1 MATKRGRSSSP
12 SSQELSEDVEA
23 CSVQVGK
30 PSYKDLGYTDVG
42 KAYKTCRSGLVSLL
56 TDGGPIVHECSPG
69 KPDYEGD
76 ALFPVLTVVRR
87 DRAHQCRPK
96 VTLDDDLRA
105 HLMDLVVTGRGGGC
119 RDFCAVGKTGP
130 LGKTQGR

>member
-1 MATKRGRSSSP
+1 M
-12 SSQELSEDVEA
+12 
-23 CSVQVGK
+23 
-30 PSYKDLGYTDVG
+30 
-42 KAYKTCRSGLVSLL
+42 
-56 TDGGPIVHECSPG
+56 HECSPG

-105 HLMDLVVTGRGGGC
+105 HLMDLVVTGRDGDC
-119 RDFCAVGKTGP
+119 RGRGFFASGKTGP